1 MMEADYSGF
10 NFDVKPYISSLRLF
24 RSLIYLDMVQHWENV
39 PLVTR
44 RLDFDEAE
52 RIPQASKEGVL
63 TFIVSEIKDVLPG
76 LPEKI
81 SDDGLIYSKDLARA
95 VLANAM
101 LEKEIANYQEAAT
114 LLKAIA
120 DNEHFSLLGKH
131 HSIYQESNT
140 EEIFSL
146 KLTDSTLF
154 PLFGEVIKH
163 EGSLHP
169 IYRFTGVMLNYAE
182 ALYRLDNYDE
192 MKKVINQVRVS
203 LNKEELISLSA
214 NNACA
219 EIAGLWQETMNK
231 DYGYFILLKQLNL
244 AVSTLGIKS
253 YETLYPIPIREIS
266 MNPYLK
272 QNLGY

>member
-1 MMEADYSGF
+1 
-10 NFDVKPYISSLRLF
+10 
-24 RSLIYLDMVQHWENV
+24 
-39 PLVTR
+39 
-44 RLDFDEAE
+44 
-52 RIPQASKEGVL
+52 
-63 TFIVSEIKDVLPG
+63 
-76 LPEKI
+76 
-81 SDDGLIYSKDLARA
+81 
-95 VLANAM
+95 
-101 LEKEIANYQEAAT
+101 
-114 LLKAIA
+114 
-120 DNEHFSLLGKH
+120 
-131 HSIYQESNT
+131 
-140 EEIFSL
+140 
-146 KLTDSTLF
+146 
-154 PLFGEVIKH
+154 
-163 EGSLHP
+163 
-169 IYRFTGVMLNYAE
+169 MLNYAE